1 MRGFPTR
8 EQVNKIKERYP
19 IGTVIELTADM
30 EDNYNPIPKGMQGE
44 VIGIDDIGTLHMKW
58 QNGSGLG
65 VVVGEDSFKVISK
78 PEEQEIAEPT
88 HEMGIAPL
96 KVTCSNM
103 QTR

>member
-8 EQVNKIKERYP
+8 EQVNGIKERYP

-78 PEEQEIAEPT
+78 PEEQEIAEPK
-88 HEMGIAPL
+88 HEIGGMNL
-96 KVTCSNM
+96 
-103 QTR
+103 

>member
-8 EQVNKIKERYP
+8 EQVNRIKERYP

-30 EDNYNPIPKGMQGE
+30 EDDYNPIPKGMQGE

-78 PEEQEIAEPT
+78 PEEQEIAEPK
-88 HEMGIAPL
+88 HEIGGMNL
-96 KVTCSNM
+96 
-103 QTR
+103 

>member
-1 MRGFPTR
+1 MRGFPTQK
-8 EQVNKIKERYP
+8 QVERIKERYP

-30 EDNYNPIPKGMQGE
+30 EDNYNPIPRGMQGE

-78 PEEQEIAEPT
+78 PEPEIAEPI
-88 HEMGIAPL
+88 HEMGGMSL
-96 KVTCSNM
+96 
-103 QTR
+103 

>member
-1 MRGFPTR
+1 MRGFPTQ
-8 EQVNKIKERYP
+8 EQVNRIKGQYP

-30 EDNYNPIPKGMQGE
+30 DDPYHPIKRGMRGE

-78 PEEQEIAEPT
+78 PEEQEMENPKM
-88 HEMGIAPL
+88 EFGGMSL
-96 KVTCSNM
+96 
-103 QTR
+103 

>member
-8 EQVNKIKERYP
+8 EQVNRIKERYP

-30 EDNYNPIPKGMQGE
+30 DDSYHPIKQGMRGE
-44 VIGIDDIGTLHMKW
+44 VINIDDIGTLHMKW

-78 PEEQEIAEPT
+78 PEEQEMET
-88 HEMGIAPL
+88 SKMEMGGMSL
-96 KVTCSNM
+96 
-103 QTR
+103 

>member
-65 VVVGEDSFKVISK
+65 VVIDEDSFKIINK
-78 PEEQEIAEPT
+78 PEPKIAEQI
-88 HEMGIAPL
+88 HEIGGMSL
-96 KVTCSNM
+96 
-103 QTR
+103 

>member
-65 VVVGEDSFKVISK
+65 VVVGEDSFKVICK
-78 PEEQEIAEPT
+78 PKEQEIAEPK
-88 HEMGIAPL
+88 HEIGGMSL
-96 KVTCSNM
+96 
-103 QTR
+103 

>member
-1 MRGFPTR
+1 MRGFPTQ

-78 PEEQEIAEPT
+78 PEEQEMETPKIEIGGT
-88 HEMGIAPL
+88 SL
-96 KVTCSNM
+96 
-103 QTR
+103 

>member
-1 MRGFPTR
+1 MRGFPTQK
-8 EQVNKIKERYP
+8 QVERIKERYP
-19 IGTVIELTADM
+19 IGTVIELTANM

-78 PEEQEIAEPT
+78 PEPKIAEPI
-88 HEMGIAPL
+88 HEMGGMSL
-96 KVTCSNM
+96 
-103 QTR
+103 

>member
-1 MRGFPTR
+1 MRGFPTQ

-78 PEEQEIAEPT
+78 PEEQEIAEPK
-88 HEMGIAPL
+88 HEIGGMNL
-96 KVTCSNM
+96 
-103 QTR
+103 

>member
-1 MRGFPTR
+1 MRGFPTQ
-8 EQVNKIKERYP
+8 EQIKRIKERYP

-30 EDNYNPIPKGMQGE
+30 EDNYNPIPKGMEGE

-78 PEEQEIAEPT
+78 PEITEPT
-88 HEMGIAPL
+88 
-96 KVTCSNM
+96 
-103 QTR
+103 

>member
-8 EQVNKIKERYP
+8 EQVNRTKGQYP

-30 EDNYNPIPKGMQGE
+30 DDPYHPIKRGMRGE

-78 PEEQEIAEPT
+78 PEPEIAEPKY
-88 HEMGIAPL
+88 EIGGMSL
-96 KVTCSNM
+96 
-103 QTR
+103 

>member
-1 MRGFPTR
+1 MRGFPTQK
-8 EQVNKIKERYP
+8 QVERIKERYP

-65 VVVGEDSFKVISK
+65 VVIGEDSFKVISK
-78 PEEQEIAEPT
+78 PDEQQIEHQNI
-88 HEMGIAPL
+88 EMGGMSL
-96 KVTCSNM
+96 
-103 QTR
+103 

>member
-1 MRGFPTR
+1 MRGFPTQ
-8 EQVNKIKERYP
+8 EQVNRIKERYP

-78 PEEQEIAEPT
+78 PEEQEMETPKIEIGGT
-88 HEMGIAPL
+88 SL
-96 KVTCSNM
+96 
-103 QTR
+103 

>member
-8 EQVNKIKERYP
+8 EQVNRIKERYP

-30 EDNYNPIPKGMQGE
+30 DDTYHPIKQGMRGE
-44 VIGIDDIGTLHMKW
+44 VIGTDDIGTLHMKW

-78 PEEQEIAEPT
+78 PEPEIAEPT
-88 HEMGIAPL
+88 HEIGGMSL
-96 KVTCSNM
+96 
-103 QTR
+103 

>member
-1 MRGFPTR
+1 MRGFPTQ
-8 EQVNKIKERYP
+8 EQVNRIKERYP

-78 PEEQEIAEPT
+78 PEEPEIAEMK
-88 HEMGIAPL
+88 HEIGGMSL
-96 KVTCSNM
+96 
-103 QTR
+103 